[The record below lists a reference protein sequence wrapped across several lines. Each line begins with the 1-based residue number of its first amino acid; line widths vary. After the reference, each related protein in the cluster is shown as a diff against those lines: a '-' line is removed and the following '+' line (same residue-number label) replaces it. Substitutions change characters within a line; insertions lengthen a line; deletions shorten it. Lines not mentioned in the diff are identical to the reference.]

1 MATHKELDVWKLGMN
16 LVEKIYKITNT
27 FPSSEQFG
35 LISQMRRAAV
45 SIPSNIAEGAARN
58 SSKENIHFL
67 YFSLGSLSEL
77 ETQCL
82 ISQRLGFLNDKS
94 IFEEITVVKMKLI
107 NFIKYIKSSTS
118 KPLNK

>member
-16 LVEKIYKITNT
+16 LVEKIYKVTNT

-35 LISQMRRAAV
+35 LMSQMRRAAV
-45 SIPSNIAEGAARN
+45 SIPSNIAKGAARD

-94 IFEEITVVKMKLI
+94 IFEEITIVKMKLI
-107 NFIKYIKSSTS
+107 NFIKYMKSSTS

>member
-1 MATHKELDVWKLGMN
+1 MATHKELDVWKLGMDI
-16 LVEKIYKITNT
+16 VERIYKITNL
-27 FPSSEQFG
+27 FPQSEQFG

-45 SIPSNIAEGAARN
+45 SIPSNIAEGAARD
-58 SSKENIHFL
+58 SSKENTHFL

-94 IFEEITVVKMKLI
+94 IFEELTIEKMKLI

-118 KPLNK
+118 KQLNK

>member
-1 MATHKELDVWKLGMN
+1 MATHKELDVWKLGMDI
-16 LVEKIYKITNT
+16 VERIYKITNS
-27 FPSSEQFG
+27 FPKSEQFG
-35 LISQMRRAAV
+35 LMSQMRRAAV

-94 IFEEITVVKMKLI
+94 IFEELTTEKMKLI
-107 NFIKYIKSSTS
+107 KFIKSSTA
-118 KPLNK
+118 KQLNK